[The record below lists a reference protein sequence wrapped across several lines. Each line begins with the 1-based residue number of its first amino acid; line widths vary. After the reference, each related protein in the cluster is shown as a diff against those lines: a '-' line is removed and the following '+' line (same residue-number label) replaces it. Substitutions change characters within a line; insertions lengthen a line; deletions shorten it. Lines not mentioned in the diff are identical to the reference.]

1 MPEREHALAV
11 AERFGRNLRRVR
23 KREDLSQ
30 EGLGRRASI
39 HRTEISLL
47 EKGERVCRIDTL
59 IRLAG
64 AMAVPPAELLDG
76 IAWVVPGPPPEGA
89 FAFGTSA
96 IPSWPSQITDDE
108 VGPTEEQADR

>member
-1 MPEREHALAV
+1 MPQKKRDPAV

-30 EGLGRRASI
+30 ERLGRQAGL
-39 HRTEISLL
+39 HRTEIGLL

-64 AMAVPPAELLDG
+64 SMAVPPGELLDG
-76 IAWVVPGPPPEGA
+76 INWVPAPAPEPIGSFTFGSDPLPLAWPYSEGKSS
-89 FAFGTSA
+89 GS
-96 IPSWPSQITDDE
+96 
-108 VGPTEEQADR
+108 